1 VTMKAVTQTHLDALS
16 GLVHRDEVAVILSD
30 AERAALYAAIHDA
43 RNALFVDY
51 AKEELRKLD
60 K

>member
-1 VTMKAVTQTHLDALS
+1 VKAVTQTHLDALS

-43 RNALFVDY
+43 RNAVHV
-51 AKEELRKLD
+51 ANAEAELKKWD
-60 K
+60 Q